1 MIRPSRGED
10 RTWPQAKG
18 RYAPAPQP
26 AAARKE
32 TMEVGFLGTGRMGK
46 AMAANLLKA
55 GHRVR
60 AWDKSPEPLHEL
72 ERAGADIAANAADA
86 VRGDAVIS
94 MLPNDA
100 ALREVFLAG
109 DLLKRARGGLVSVN
123 MGTVSLDCVDELV
136 AAHDEHNIPYV
147 AATVFGR
154 PDVAA
159 AGKLAIMAAGDAA
172 AIDRVQPLFDAM
184 GHKTHR
190 VGPEARHANIAKIA
204 GNLMVASAIEA
215 IAEAAALLRKYRM
228 SAPDVLDVIITSL
241 FNVPVYQ
248 GYGRAIG
255 GRQYVP
261 PGFDLVLGMKD
272 VNLALKAGEQANVPL
287 PFASV
292 LRDAFLD
299 AIANGDADKDWSAI
313 ARVAARKAGL
323 DD

>member
-1 MIRPSRGED
+1 ME
-10 RTWPQAKG
+10 A
-18 RYAPAPQP
+18 
-26 AAARKE
+26 
-32 TMEVGFLGTGRMGK
+32 MEVGFLGTGRMGK

-60 AWDKSPEPLHEL
+60 AWDKSREPLREL
-72 ERAGADIAANAADA
+72 ERAGAEIAADA
-86 VRGDAVIS
+86 ADAFRGDAVIA
-94 MLPNDA
+94 MLPNDQ
-100 ALREVFLAG
+100 ALREVFIAG
-109 DLLKRARGGLVSVN
+109 DLLGHGRPSTVSVN
-123 MGTVSLDCVDELV
+123 MGTVSLDCADELV
-136 AAHDEHNIPYV
+136 AAHAARGIPYV

-159 AGKLAIMAAGDAA
+159 AGKLSIMAAGDAG

-184 GHKTHR
+184 GQKTYR
-190 VGPEARHANIAKIA
+190 VGKEPRHANIAKIA

-215 IAEAAALLRKYRM
+215 IAEAAALLRKYEM

-255 GRQYVP
+255 HRQYVP

-272 VNLALKAGEQANVPL
+272 VSLALKAGEQANVPL

-292 LRDAFLD
+292 LRDAFID
-299 AIANGDADKDWSAI
+299 AMANGDADKDWSAI

-323 DD
+323 QD

>member
-1 MIRPSRGED
+1 M
-10 RTWPQAKG
+10 Q
-18 RYAPAPQP
+18 
-26 AAARKE
+26 
-32 TMEVGFLGTGRMGK
+32 VGFLGTGRMGK

-60 AWDKSPEPLHEL
+60 AWDKSPAALGEL
-72 ERAGADIAANAADA
+72 KAAGAEIAAGAAET
-86 VRGDAVIS
+86 VSGDALIS
-94 MLPNDA
+94 MLPNDQ
-100 ALREVFLAG
+100 ALHEVFITG
-109 DLLKRARGGLVSVN
+109 DLLRDANPAMVSVN

-136 AAHDEHNIPYV
+136 AAHKARNIPYV

-159 AGKLAIMAAGDAA
+159 AAKLSIMAAGDAA

-184 GHKTHR
+184 GQRTSR
-190 VGPEARHANIAKIA
+190 VGLEPRHANIAKIA
-204 GNLMVASAIEA
+204 GNLMVACAIEA
-215 IAEAAALLRKYRM
+215 IGEAAALLRKYRM

-248 GYGRAIG
+248 GYGRAIA
-255 GRQYVP
+255 QQNYFP

-272 VNLALKAGEQANVPL
+272 VGLALKAGERANVPL
-287 PFASV
+287 PFASA

-299 AIANGDADKDWSAI
+299 AMANGDADKDWAAI

-323 DD
+323 HDND

>member
-1 MIRPSRGED
+1 
-10 RTWPQAKG
+10 
-18 RYAPAPQP
+18 
-26 AAARKE
+26 
-32 TMEVGFLGTGRMGK
+32 MEVGFLGTGRMGK
-46 AMAANLLKA
+46 VMAANLLKA

-72 ERAGADIAANAADA
+72 KRSGADIATTAADA
-86 VRGDAVIS
+86 FRGDAVIS
-94 MLPNDA
+94 MLPNDQ
-100 ALREVFLAG
+100 ALREVFIEG
-109 DLLKRARGGLVSVN
+109 DLLKHGHASTVSVN
-123 MGTVSLDCVDELV
+123 MGTVSLDCVDALV
-136 AAHDEHNIPYV
+136 AAHDARNIPYV

-159 AGKLAIMAAGDAA
+159 AAKLSIMAAGDSA

-184 GHKTHR
+184 GQKTYR
-190 VGPEARHANIAKIA
+190 VGSEPRHANIAKIA
-204 GNLMVASAIEA
+204 GNLMVACAIEA
-215 IAEAAALLRKYRM
+215 TAEAAALLRKYRM

-255 GRQYVP
+255 HRQYVP

-272 VNLALKAGEQANVPL
+272 VGLALKAGEQANVPL

-292 LRDAFLD
+292 LRDAFID

-323 DD
+323 ED

>member
-1 MIRPSRGED
+1 
-10 RTWPQAKG
+10 
-18 RYAPAPQP
+18 
-26 AAARKE
+26 
-32 TMEVGFLGTGRMGK
+32 MEVGFLGTGRMGK

-60 AWDKSPEPLHEL
+60 AWDKATEPLREL
-72 ERAGADIAANAADA
+72 ERAGAEIAANAADA
-86 VRGDAVIS
+86 VRGDAIIS

-100 ALREVFLAG
+100 ALREVFIDG
-109 DLLKRARGGLVSVN
+109 DLLRHGHPAMVSVN
-123 MGTVSLDCVDELV
+123 MGTVSLDC
-136 AAHDEHNIPYV
+136 
-147 AATVFGR
+147 
-154 PDVAA
+154 AA
-159 AGKLAIMAAGDAA
+159 AGTLSIMAAGDAA

-184 GHKTHR
+184 GQKTHR
-190 VGPEARHANIAKIA
+190 VGSEPRHANIAKIA
-204 GNLMVASAIEA
+204 GNLMVACAIEA
-215 IAEAAALLRKYRM
+215 IAEAAALLRKFQM

-255 GRQYVP
+255 GQQYVP

-323 DD
+323 GD

>member
-1 MIRPSRGED
+1 
-10 RTWPQAKG
+10 
-18 RYAPAPQP
+18 
-26 AAARKE
+26 
-32 TMEVGFLGTGRMGK
+32 MEVGFLGTGRMGK
-46 AMAANLLKA
+46 VMAANLLKA

-72 ERAGADIAANAADA
+72 KQAGADIATTAADA
-86 VRGDAVIS
+86 FRGDAVIS

-184 GHKTHR
+184 GQKTHR

-255 GRQYVP
+255 HRQYVP

-287 PFASV
+287 PFASA
-292 LRDAFLD
+292 LRDAFID
-299 AIANGDADKDWSAI
+299 AMANGDADKDWSAI

-323 DD
+323 QD

>member
-1 MIRPSRGED
+1 M
-10 RTWPQAKG
+10 Q
-18 RYAPAPQP
+18 
-26 AAARKE
+26 
-32 TMEVGFLGTGRMGK
+32 VGFLGTGRMGK

-60 AWDKSPEPLHEL
+60 AWDKSPAALGEL
-72 ERAGADIAANAADA
+72 KAAGAEIAAGAAET
-86 VRGDAVIS
+86 VSGDALIS
-94 MLPNDA
+94 MLPNDQ
-100 ALREVFLAG
+100 ALHEVFIAG
-109 DLLKRARGGLVSVN
+109 DLLRHARSDMVSVN

-136 AAHDEHNIPYV
+136 AAHKARNIPYV

-159 AGKLAIMAAGDAA
+159 AAKLSIMAAGDAA

-184 GHKTHR
+184 GQRTSR
-190 VGPEARHANIAKIA
+190 VGPEPRHANIAKIA
-204 GNLMVASAIEA
+204 GNLMVACAIEA
-215 IAEAAALLRKYRM
+215 IGEAAALLRKYRM

-248 GYGRAIG
+248 GYGRAIAQQ
-255 GRQYVP
+255 QYVP
-261 PGFDLVLGMKD
+261 PGFDLLLGMKD
-272 VNLALKAGEQANVPL
+272 VGLALKAGDQANVPL

-299 AIANGDADKDWSAI
+299 AMANGDADKDWAAI

-323 DD
+323 QDND

>member
-1 MIRPSRGED
+1 
-10 RTWPQAKG
+10 
-18 RYAPAPQP
+18 
-26 AAARKE
+26 
-32 TMEVGFLGTGRMGK
+32 MEVGFLGTGRMGK
-46 AMAANLLKA
+46 VMAANLLKA

-60 AWDKSPEPLHEL
+60 PWDKSLEPLHEL
-72 ERAGADIAANAADA
+72 KRAGADIATSAADA
-86 VRGDAVIS
+86 FQGDAVIS
-94 MLPNDA
+94 MLPNDQ
-100 ALREVFLAG
+100 ALREVFIEG
-109 DLLKRARGGLVSVN
+109 DLLKHARPPIVSIN
-123 MGTVSLDCVDELV
+123 MGTVSLDCVDALV
-136 AAHDEHNIPYV
+136 AAHAARNIPYV

-159 AGKLAIMAAGDAA
+159 AAKLSIMAAGDAA
-172 AIDRVQPLFDAM
+172 VIDRVQPLFEAM
-184 GHKTHR
+184 GQKTYR
-190 VGPEARHANIAKIA
+190 VGPEPRHANIAKIA

-228 SAPDVLDVIITSL
+228 SAPEVLDVIITSL

-255 GRQYVP
+255 HRQYVP

-272 VNLALKAGEQANVPL
+272 VGLALKAGEQANVPL

-292 LRDAFLD
+292 LRDAFID

-323 DD
+323 ED

>member
-1 MIRPSRGED
+1 M
-10 RTWPQAKG
+10 Q
-18 RYAPAPQP
+18 
-26 AAARKE
+26 
-32 TMEVGFLGTGRMGK
+32 VGFLGTGRMGK

-60 AWDKSPEPLHEL
+60 AWDKSPAALGEL
-72 ERAGADIAANAADA
+72 KAAGAEIAAGAAET
-86 VRGDAVIS
+86 VSGDALIS
-94 MLPNDA
+94 MLPNDQ
-100 ALREVFLAG
+100 ALHEVFIAG
-109 DLLKRARGGLVSVN
+109 DLLRHARSDMVSVN

-136 AAHDEHNIPYV
+136 AAHKARNIPYV

-159 AGKLAIMAAGDAA
+159 AAKLSIMAAGDAA

-184 GHKTHR
+184 GQRTSR
-190 VGPEARHANIAKIA
+190 VGPEPRHANIAKIA
-204 GNLMVASAIEA
+204 GNLMVACAIEA
-215 IAEAAALLRKYRM
+215 IGEAAALLRKHRM

-248 GYGRAIG
+248 GYGRAIAQQ
-255 GRQYVP
+255 QYVP
-261 PGFDLVLGMKD
+261 PGFDLLLGMKD
-272 VNLALKAGEQANVPL
+272 VGLALKAGEQANVPL

-299 AIANGDADKDWSAI
+299 AMANGDADKDWAAI

-323 DD
+323 QDND

>member
-1 MIRPSRGED
+1 
-10 RTWPQAKG
+10 
-18 RYAPAPQP
+18 
-26 AAARKE
+26 
-32 TMEVGFLGTGRMGK
+32 MEVGFLGTGRMGK

-100 ALREVFLAG
+100 ALREGFLAG

-159 AGKLAIMAAGDAA
+159 AGSLAIMAAGDAA

-184 GHKTHR
+184 GQKTHR